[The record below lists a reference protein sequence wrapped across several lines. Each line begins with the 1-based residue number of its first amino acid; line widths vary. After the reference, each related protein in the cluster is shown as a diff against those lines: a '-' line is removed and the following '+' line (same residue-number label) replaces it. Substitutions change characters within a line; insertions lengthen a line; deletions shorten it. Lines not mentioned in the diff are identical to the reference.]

1 MRTARGEPIARA
13 QALYH
18 NRRSPQSTQDMRGH
32 LDAVHAD
39 ASALRATA
47 VLSDYLN
54 RWNGVQRPHLAAAE
68 RSVREALAI
77 DPKHH
82 LAHYAK
88 GFSHRAR
95 GEHEEALAAFTAAVR
110 HNPDFPHA
118 HAQRGAEL
126 LYLGRP
132 KEAISEVQKAIKLGP
147 PGPSLGMFYWIIG
160 RAHFFME
167 QYEEAIAWLQR
178 SVRLLPNLWYNR
190 LYLVS
195 AYALLGK
202 KPAATRAL
210 REFDRVFPGYRLA
223 LVTKNERTNP
233 NKHKFVVAGR
243 RRFHEGLRLAGMS

>member
-1 MRTARGEPIARA
+1 
-13 QALYH
+13 
-18 NRRSPQSTQDMRGH
+18 MRGH
-32 LDAVHAD
+32 LDAAHAD

-54 RWNGVQRPHLAAAE
+54 RWNGVQRPHVAAAE
-68 RSVREALAI
+68 RSVQEALAI

-95 GEHEEALAAFTAAVR
+95 GQHKEALAAFTAAIR

-132 KEAISEVQKAIKLGP
+132 KAAISEVEKAIKLAP

-160 RAHFFME
+160 RAQFFME
-167 QYEEAIAWLQR
+167 QYADAIPWLQR

-202 KPAATRAL
+202 EAAAARAL
-210 REFDRVFPGYRLA
+210 REFDRVFPRYTLA
-223 LVTKNERTNP
+223 LVSQNERTNP

-243 RRFHEGLRLAGMS
+243 RRFHEGLRRAGMRPR